1 MVQSRNLASGV
12 GEKLRREHVP
22 AAAGARWG
30 EGQPS
35 GTQDYD
41 DPAKLAVV
49 RLGRRCR
56 GIEQSVRSPMKLRS
70 FSCEWRGTSSP
81 FFKYTCAIIIRS
93 PVTRRRV
100 IVPLSDSSGMR
111 SQRRWLTLLKSARPM
126 NVPSSETLGVDR
138 YVERRDETVGFV
150 YQATIASS
158 SEYWASVMPLLRAAD
173 CWAPVCC
180 RPEVLCNCEP
190 VGPRERE
197 PLGLR
202 NLRSA

>member
-1 MVQSRNLASGV
+1 MVQSRNLASGA

-22 AAAGARWG
+22 TAAGARWG

-100 IVPLSDSSGMR
+100 IVPLSDSCGMR
-111 SQRRWLTLLKSARPM
+111 SQQWWLTLLKSARPM
-126 NVPSSETLGVDR
+126 HA
-138 YVERRDETVGFV
+138 VGFV
-150 YQATIASS
+150 CQATIASS

-173 CWAPVCC
+173 CWAPVSY
-180 RPEVLCNCEP
+180 RP
-190 VGPRERE
+190 
-197 PLGLR
+197 
-202 NLRSA
+202 